1 MLRCADRNIARSYG
15 VLYNRIG
22 TLVWQMDEDQM
33 ILDGY
38 RSPWLTEELDD
49 LQQLART
56 FMDKEVVPH
65 QGRWA
70 EQRMV
75 DRDFWRAAGRAG
87 LLCISI
93 PEQYGGGGGTF
104 AHEAVIAAEQARVA
118 DDAWANSVHSV
129 IVAHYIATFGTEEQ
143 KQRWLPGMASG
154 DLVGAIAMTEPTT
167 GSDLQRVRTRAVRD
181 GDDYVING
189 SKTFI
194 SNGTHCDV
202 IVIVTRTSD
211 EPGAKGLSLIVAET
225 QDLPGFERGRVLEKV
240 GMHGQDTRELS
251 FVDMRIPA
259 ANLLGGAEGRG
270 FVQLMEQLP
279 QERLIIAVGAAAT
292 AEAAVR
298 HAVAYAREREAFGQ
312 DLLSFQN
319 TRFVLA
325 ECAADAL
332 AARTLVDSCITRH
345 VAGELDAAG
354 ASLAKFW
361 CTDIQSK
368 VVDRCLQIFGGY
380 GYMMEY
386 PIARMYAA
394 ARVQKIYGGT
404 NEIMKE
410 LVARSL

>member
-1 MLRCADRNIARSYG
+1 
-15 VLYNRIG
+15 V
-22 TLVWQMDEDQM
+22 
-33 ILDGY
+33 ILDDY
-38 RSPWLTEELDD
+38 RSPWMTEELED
-49 LQQLART
+49 LRQLART
-56 FMDKEVVPH
+56 FLDKEVVPH
-65 QGRWA
+65 QARWA
-70 EQRMV
+70 EQHMV
-75 DRDFWRAAGRAG
+75 DRDFWRAAGQAG
-87 LLCISI
+87 LLCLSI
-93 PEQYGGGGGTF
+93 PEEYGGGGGTF
-104 AHEAVIAAEQARVA
+104 AHEAVLAAEQARAA
-118 DDAWANSVHSV
+118 DDAWANSVHST
-129 IVAHYIATFGTEEQ
+129 IVAHYVNAFGTPEQ

-202 IVIVTRTSD
+202 LIIVARTGD
-211 EPGAKGLSLIVAET
+211 EPGARGLSLIVAET
-225 QDLPGFERGRVLEKV
+225 ADLPGFQRGRVLQKI
-240 GMHGQDTRELS
+240 GMHGQDTRELA
-251 FVDMRIPA
+251 FVDMRVPV
-259 ANLLGGAEGRG
+259 ANLLGAVEGRG

-279 QERLIIAVGAAAT
+279 QERLIIAVTAAAT

-298 HAVAYAREREAFGQ
+298 HATAYAKEREAFGE
-312 DLLSFQN
+312 DLMSFQN

-345 VAGELDAAG
+345 LAGDLDAAG

-361 CTDIQSK
+361 CTDVQNK
-368 VVDRCLQIFGGY
+368 VVDRCLQVFGGY

-410 LVARSL
+410 LVARAL